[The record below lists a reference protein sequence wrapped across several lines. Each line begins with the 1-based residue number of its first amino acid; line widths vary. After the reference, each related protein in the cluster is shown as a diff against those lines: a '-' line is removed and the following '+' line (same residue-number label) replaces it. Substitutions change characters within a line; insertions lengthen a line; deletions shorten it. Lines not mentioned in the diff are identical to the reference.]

1 MGLKDDLAGVL
12 ARDARYDFDAYILV
26 LQAFELVRRAHK
38 LQLLK
43 QREREAGEPLAGK
56 PKAGGKRKDVV
67 HIPGQKLCLGVKNL
81 ALRQYGD
88 LALSMLREWGLHS
101 TSDIGSI
108 VYNLIASGDLE
119 ASPTDRRA
127 DFDDVFDFE
136 QAMGP
141 NRKIKRRSRK
151 DGPGPTD

>member
-12 ARDARYDFDAYILV
+12 ARDARYEFDAYILV

-38 LQLLK
+38 LQLK
-43 QREREAGEPLAGK
+43 RQREASGEGAGRK
-56 PKAGGKRKDVV
+56 RAGGKRREVV
-67 HIPGQKLCLGVKNL
+67 HIPGQNLCLGVKNL

-88 LALSMLREWGLHS
+88 LALPMLRQWGLHS
-101 TSDIGSI
+101 TSDIGTI

-141 NRKIKRRSRK
+141 SRKIKRRSRK
-151 DGPGPTD
+151 DKPGPTE